1 MSNVICNNFVNN
13 KAEIGSHLNPLFMMI
28 DCHQLS
34 KTADCSSSFK
44 SIFSLSIEIF
54 DFSDD
59 EDFGCYTLFGL
70 NGLSGIVGGW
80 KFPKPRSWNWW
91 QSLSKRRKNAGH
103 QGLYLRWSWTRRIF
117 LGGHLQITK
126 FCGHHFAL
134 SL

>member
-1 MSNVICNNFVNN
+1 MMNHMSNVICNNFVNN

-34 KTADCSSSFK
+34 KTADCSSAFN

-80 KFPKPRSWNWW
+80 
-91 QSLSKRRKNAGH
+91 
-103 QGLYLRWSWTRRIF
+103 
-117 LGGHLQITK
+117 
-126 FCGHHFAL
+126 
-134 SL
+134 